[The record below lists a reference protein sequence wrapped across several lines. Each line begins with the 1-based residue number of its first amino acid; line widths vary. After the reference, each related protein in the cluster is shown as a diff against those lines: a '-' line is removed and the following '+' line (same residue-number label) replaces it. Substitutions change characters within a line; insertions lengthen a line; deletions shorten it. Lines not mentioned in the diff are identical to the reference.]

1 MRCASPSK
9 VGAREFD
16 CMKCKPC
23 RMKRKEVWVSRLMLE
38 AYQHEH
44 SYFVTLTYNQKEVP
58 CDGCVSL
65 RDAQLFL
72 KNLRYR
78 MEMEAPLRKLRYYIV
93 GEYGDVSLRPHY
105 HAVLFGL
112 PAMVHNNPSKLHKSC
127 ECMVCRSWG
136 KGGVYIGSVT
146 PASAGYVVAYV
157 LKAKEHVDRIKAAG
171 LAPEFA
177 RMSLKP
183 GLGAGAVSSIAEG
196 VTDSDGVI
204 HLRCGDVPHV
214 MRADGRIRPFGRYLI
229 KKLRER
235 LGGDGS
241 EYSREFLREL
251 QKGPEYMKQV
261 RSDSDVRRRNSAR
274 IANKRINLKGKI

>member
-9 VGAREFD
+9 VGAREYD
-16 CMKCKPC
+16 CLRCLPC
-23 RMKRKEVWVSRLMLE
+23 RIKRKEVWVSRLMLE
-38 AYQHEH
+38 AYQHQSSH
-44 SYFVTLTYNQKEVP
+44 FVTLTYKEKP
-58 CDGCVSL
+58 CDGSVSV

-78 MEMEAPLRKLRYYIV
+78 MVTVAPFAKLRYYIV
-93 GEYGDVSLRPHY
+93 GEYGDVGLRPHY
-105 HAVLFGL
+105 HAVLYGL
-112 PAMVHNNPSKLHKSC
+112 PAIAHNNPSKLHPSC
-127 ECMVCRSWG
+127 ECMVCLSWG

-146 PASAGYVVAYV
+146 PASAGYVVKYV
-157 LKAKEHVDRIKAAG
+157 LKHQAHVDQVKAAG

-183 GLGAGAVSSIAEG
+183 GLGAGAVCSIAEG

-204 HLRCGDVPHV
+204 RLLSGDVPHV

-229 KKLRER
+229 RKLREK
-235 LGGDGS
+235 LGGDSS

-251 QKGPEYMKQV
+251 KKGPEHMQAL
-261 RSDSDVRRRNSAR
+261 RRDSDVRRRNSDR
-274 IANKRINLKGKI
+274 IARKRSKLKGTL